1 MSNSKMRL
9 NKMKRLILACLP
21 ALFAL
26 SANQASALM
35 VSGKVFVDRNGD
47 GICGADEQPLA
58 KVVVSDGRAV
68 VLTGKSGEYKL
79 ETEPGRLVFVSLPRG
94 YKAQKSFYY
103 KAEEGKAM
111 DFAMA
116 EWPQSR
122 QGPVRFVQITDIH
135 VTGAEETFHTFADDL
150 AEINSMEPQ
159 PAFLLGTG
167 DLVNAGKNT
176 PEYDTYVRGLATS
189 RLPVFN
195 LPGNHDARTAAG
207 MEHYHR
213 YLGPDYY
220 SFNAGE
226 CHMMLLNC
234 MDFRDQQKA
243 WIAKDLAAAPKGS
256 TRIFALHFLP
266 TVEQLKYMSDLGGVA
281 VLSGHWHGHRVQE
294 TSGLWDLN
302 TPPLRFGGID
312 RHPRSFR
319 VVDVKG
325 GKVKNELRLG
335 GFRHHGLVV
344 SPQGTCPPNG
354 KLPLLVNA
362 YDTRCDVASVECEAC
377 GSRASLKRVS
387 PWSWVG
393 ELKLPS
399 GVSGP
404 QNVIARIR
412 AVNGESWDAKTVF
425 QVEGKTGTSQTQSP
439 LRFRWAAPTG
449 GFIGISSPQP
459 GRNSIAIGIDDKG
472 DLASCG
478 VSAFGKDGRA
488 MWHFGTD
495 SAIKNNIAAAEGRFF
510 ATSVTGWLYALDEAS
525 GKPVWKAELDRG
537 NERWEVAA
545 TTFADGIVYAVR
557 RSYVAAFDARNG
569 KRLWEARHGK
579 SDWAPSCYAV
589 PRVVE
594 GKLITATKNGMFVH
608 NSKTGKLLWK
618 VTGKFNGCA
627 INNGIVY
634 TIMSNTPAAMSL
646 ADGKVLWSSKEN
658 VGDTA
663 SAPALAGD
671 RLVVGSADGRICAFS
686 TADGALLWSANT
698 GPSLTSLQPYKRGA
712 SDVNSSPAISAQ
724 CVYVGASD
732 GGLYALSLADGTQK
746 GVYHLG
752 VPVASSPLVL
762 GDTLYVG
769 GYDGNLYAF
778 EIAM

>member
-1 MSNSKMRL
+1 MT
-9 NKMKRLILACLP
+9 RLILVCLP
-21 ALFAL
+21 VLFAL

-47 GICGADEQPLA
+47 GICGAEEPLLA

-68 VLTGKSGEYKL
+68 AFTGQSGEYKL
-79 ETEPGRLVFVSLPRG
+79 ETEPGQLVFVSLPRG

-116 EWPQSR
+116 EWPQGR

-135 VTGAEETFHTFADDL
+135 VTGAKETFHTFAEDL
-150 AEINSMEPQ
+150 AEINSMDPQ

-167 DLVNAGKNT
+167 DLVNAGKNI
-176 PEYDTYVRGLATS
+176 PEFDTYLRGLATS
-189 RLPVFN
+189 RLPIFN
-195 LPGNHDARTAAG
+195 LPGNHDVGTAEG
-207 MEHYHR
+207 LEHYHH

-220 SFNAGE
+220 SFNVGE
-226 CHMMLLNC
+226 CHLMLLNS
-234 MDFRDQQKA
+234 MDFKDRQKA
-243 WIAKDLAAAPKGS
+243 WIAKDLAAAPKGL

-266 TVEQLKYMSDLGGVA
+266 TVEQLEYMSDLGGVA

-319 VVDVKG
+319 VVDVKD

-344 SPQGTCPPNG
+344 SPQGTYPPKG

-362 YDTRCDVASVECEAC
+362 YDTRCDVASVECEAF
-377 GSRASLKRVS
+377 GSRASLEQVG
-387 PWSWVG
+387 PWSWGG
-393 ELKLPS
+393 ELQLPS

-404 QNVIARIR
+404 QNVVAHIR

-425 QVEGKTGTSQTQSP
+425 QVEGTGTSRTPSP
-439 LRFRWAAPTG
+439 LRFRWAAPTR

-459 GRNSIAIGIDDKG
+459 GTNSIAIGIDDKG

-488 MWHFGTD
+488 LWHFGTD
-495 SAIKNNIAAAEGRFF
+495 SAIKNNIAAGDGRFF
-510 ATSVTGWLYALDEAS
+510 ATSVAGWLYALDEAS
-525 GKPVWKAELDRG
+525 GKPVWKAELDRV

-545 TTFADGIVYAVR
+545 TTFADGIVYAGAQ
-557 RSYVAAFDARNG
+557 SYVAAFDARNG
-569 KRLWEARHGK
+569 ERLWEARHGK

-594 GKLITATKNGMFVH
+594 GKLIAATKNGMFVH
-608 NSKTGKLLWK
+608 DAKTGNLLWK

-627 INNGIVY
+627 FNDGIVY
-634 TIMSNTPAAMSL
+634 TIKNYTPAAMSL
-646 ADGKVLWSSKEN
+646 VDGKVRWSSKEN

-671 RLVVGSADGRICAFS
+671 RLVVGSADGRVCAFS
-686 TADGALLWSANT
+686 AADGALLWSAKT
-698 GPSLTSLQPYKRGA
+698 EPSLTSLQPYKRGA

-732 GGLYALSLADGTQK
+732 GGLYALSLADGTPK

-762 GDTLYVG
+762 GDTLFVG

-778 EIAM
+778 EIAR